1 MAKMAARPAASGRER
16 YRGWR
21 NAAIAGALLA
31 AIAAAGR
38 GWPGAGDV
46 VPGPV
51 PARVVAV
58 IDGDTIT
65 VRARIWL
72 GQDVETRVRLT
83 GVDAPELRG
92 ACPRE
97 RALAVAARDLM
108 VATVG
113 GAEVT
118 LTEIRYDKFG
128 GRVLA
133 RVESA
138 AGENLAALLIDAG
151 LGRAYD
157 GGRRASWCDAAA
169 LGR

>member
-1 MAKMAARPAASGRER
+1 MRTRPA
-16 YRGWR
+16 RGGPTR
-21 NAAIAGALLA
+21 RHAGTRAVTAVVLLA
-31 AIAAAGR
+31 AMAAAES
-38 GWPGAGDV
+38 GWAGARDV

-72 GQDVETRVRLT
+72 GQDVETRVRLA

-97 RALAVAARDLM
+97 RALAVAARDLL
-108 VATVG
+108 VAAVG

-133 RVESA
+133 HVESA
-138 AGENLAALLIDAG
+138 AGESLSKLLVAAG
-151 LGRAYD
+151 LGRVYD
-157 GGRRASWCDAAA
+157 GGKRDSWCDSAR
-169 LGR
+169 LGP

>member
-1 MAKMAARPAASGRER
+1 M
-16 YRGWR
+16 WR
-21 NAAIAGALLA
+21 RCAVAGAVFAAIVA
-31 AIAAAGR
+31 ADQV
-38 GWPGAGDV
+38 WPGATDA

-72 GQDVETRVRLT
+72 GQEVETRVRLA

-97 RALAVAARDLM
+97 RALAVAARDLV
-108 VATVG
+108 VATVS
-113 GAEVT
+113 GAMVT
-118 LTEIRYDKFG
+118 LTDIRYDKFG
-128 GRVLA
+128 GRVVA
-133 RVESA
+133 RVESV
-138 AGENLAALLIDAG
+138 AGENLGSLLVSAG

-157 GGRRASWCDAAA
+157 GGKRASWCTAT
-169 LGR
+169 RPSP